1 MNMDV
6 LNSNDYS
13 RGFADGQKDAEAQKD
28 PNYIRM
34 GHSLKFAIHG
44 SSALDSYARGYN
56 DGYREAMRKSIVQ
69 KVEVVNTPKDKESPN
84 TDSISYSRVINHQTS
99 SGSMSIQSI
108 ELQIEA
114 LEKMEQLLRVTIEDL
129 LSRMKLYN
137 DQVNALVEDGLPIE
151 VLDQYNENYLEANS
165 QKLRSLTEEMEEED
179 IKYIHDTIAK
189 LKDIDIII
197 TRN

>member
-6 LNSNDYS
+6 LNSNDYN

-44 SSALDSYARGYN
+44 SSALDSYTRGYN

-69 KVEVVNTPKDKESPN
+69 KVEVVNTPNDKGSPN
-84 TDSISYSRVINHQTS
+84 SGSIKDNRVINHQTS
-99 SGSMSIQSI
+99 SGSMSNIQSF

-114 LEKMEQLLRVTIEDL
+114 LQKMEQLLRGTIEDL
-129 LSRMKLYN
+129 LSRMKLYD
-137 DQVNALVEDGLPIE
+137 DQVHALLEEGLPIE
-151 VLDQYNENYLEANS
+151 FLNQYDENYLEVNS
-165 QKLRSLTEEMEEED
+165 QNLRSLTEEMEESD

-189 LKDIDIII
+189 LEEMDI
-197 TRN
+197 